1 METMDQNNM
10 PMPLCFP
17 HMTVTEVYADD
28 ATKKQV
34 AETLVIDK
42 TDQQLMNTKEESRGV
57 NCQERSP

>member
-1 METMDQNNM
+1 
-10 PMPLCFP
+10 
-17 HMTVTEVYADD
+17 MTVTEVYADD